1 MITYNTITEMNTPT
15 AVALG
20 HFDGIHKGHQLVI
33 GSAVKGKIQNNL
45 TPVVFTFQQN
55 PASIVKNKKIPYLMT
70 RHDKNKHIEQL
81 GVEVLYD
88 IDFHDVR
95 GILPEEFVR
104 EILYKK
110 LKAGRVYCGFNYHF
124 GNGGTANSENLRDL
138 CSKYNIEVV
147 ALPPAMYHDEPVSST
162 RIRHY
167 LKQGRVS
174 DVTRMLG
181 REYSY
186 ELTVCKGN
194 QLGRRMGTPTF
205 NQIIPEELILPRF
218 GVYVTAVTN
227 SEGKKICGVTNIGI
241 KPTIGTES
249 PLAETWLPNY
259 NCGELYGK
267 TVKFELLEFMRG
279 EKKFS
284 SIFELKASIL
294 SDGQKAQK
302 IFHHYFKENKMSDSD
317 T

>member
-1 MITYNTITEMNTPT
+1 MIIYDTLQEMNTPT

-33 GSAVKGKIQNNL
+33 SSAVKCKTQNNL

-55 PASIVKNKKIPYLMT
+55 PASVVQNKKIPYLMD
-70 RHDKNKHIEQL
+70 RQNKNRLIGEL
-81 GVEVLYD
+81 GAEVLFD
-88 IDFHDVR
+88 IDFHEVR

-138 CSKYNIEVV
+138 CSRYDIEVV
-147 ALPPAMYHDEPVSST
+147 ALPPSMYHDEPISST

-205 NQIIPEELILPRF
+205 NQIIPENLILPRF
-218 GVYVTAVTN
+218 GVYVTAVTCGD
-227 SEGKKICGVTNIGI
+227 GKKICGVTNIGI
-241 KPTIGTES
+241 KPTVGTES
-249 PLAETWLPNY
+249 PLAETWLPDY
-259 NCGELYGK
+259 HCGELYGK
-267 TVKFELLEFMRG
+267 KVRFEILEFIRG

-294 SDGQKAQK
+294 SDGQKAMK
-302 IFHHYFKENKMSDSD
+302 IFHNYYKNQS
-317 T
+317 

>member
-1 MITYNTITEMNTPT
+1 MIIYDTITELHTPT

-20 HFDGIHKGHQLVI
+20 HFDGVHKGHQLVI
-33 GSAVKGKIQNNL
+33 GNAVKCKGQNNL

-55 PASIVKNKKIPYLMT
+55 PASIVKNKKIPYLML
-70 RHDKNKHIEQL
+70 REDKNSFMEKL
-81 GVEVLYD
+81 GVEILFD
-88 IDFHDVR
+88 IDFHTAK

-110 LKAGRVYCGFNYHF
+110 LKASRVYCGFNYHF

-147 ALPPAMYHDEPVSST
+147 ALPPAMYNDEPISST

-174 DVTRMLG
+174 DVTKMLG

-205 NQIIPEELILPRF
+205 NQIIPDGMILPRF

-227 SEGKKICGVTNIGI
+227 AEGKKVCGVTNIGI
-241 KPTIGTES
+241 KPTIGADA

-259 NCGELYGK
+259 SCGELYGK
-267 TVKFELLEFMRG
+267 KVRFEILDFIRG
-279 EKKFS
+279 EKKFG
-284 SIFELKASIL
+284 SIYELKASIL
-294 SDGQKAQK
+294 SDGQKALK
-302 IFHHYFKENKMSDSD
+302 IFQNYYKN
-317 T
+317 

>member
-1 MITYNTITEMNTPT
+1 
-15 AVALG
+15 
-20 HFDGIHKGHQLVI
+20 
-33 GSAVKGKIQNNL
+33 
-45 TPVVFTFQQN
+45 
-55 PASIVKNKKIPYLMT
+55 
-70 RHDKNKHIEQL
+70 
-81 GVEVLYD
+81 
-88 IDFHDVR
+88 
-95 GILPEEFVR
+95 
-104 EILYKK
+104 
-110 LKAGRVYCGFNYHF
+110 YCGFNYHF

-174 DVTRMLG
+174 DVTKMLG

-218 GVYVTAVTN
+218 GVYVTAVTD

-267 TVKFELLEFMRG
+267 TVRFELLEFMRG

-302 IFHHYFKENKMSDSD
+302 IFHNYFSMRNS
-317 T
+317 